1 MFDRQYKPTKNAAH
15 CTSCELSK
23 ENAVHFIFLAYDGV
37 QCPDSNEVRHN
48 DQFFFTSA
56 LSTANLVAI
65 ETFFAVIFGI
75 FNINSYLC
83 TAKTV
88 AIATKFAVRI
98 IKGKEIWL

>member
-15 CTSCELSK
+15 CKSCGLSK

-65 ETFFAVIFGI
+65 ATFFAVIFGI
-75 FNINSYLC
+75 FSINSYLC